1 MDGRRPV
8 SEELIEELA
17 LELRRAINW
26 FIEADVLA
34 ADITDEE
41 RRDVIISAILP
52 IIRRR
57 ELEAGQ
63 RVRDA
68 AATVKPSNTP
78 ASECETTGQ
87 WTRRTLREA
96 IRALDVAAIIGDSH
110 D

>member
-1 MDGRRPV
+1 M

-17 LELRRAINW
+17 RTM
-26 FIEADVLA
+26 ADALCAGSPWDDDKPADYHAEGMVA
-34 ADITDEE
+34 A
-41 RRDVIISAILP
+41 RAILP

-57 ELEAGQ
+57 ELEAGEK
-63 RVRDA
+63 VRDA

-96 IRALDVAAIIGDSH
+96 IRALDVATILGESH